1 MALKKKKKLK
11 GTFTI
16 RGKGISAVNARAKG
30 NLYVTVVV
38 ETPKSLSEE
47 QKKILRSFG
56 EKCGEKNFSK
66 KTSFF
71 SKFKK

>member
-1 MALKKKKKLK
+1 MNIAISNLPM
-11 GTFTI
+11 FTI
-16 RGKGISAVNARAKG
+16 KQKGVTAVNSRVKG
-30 NLYVTVVV
+30 NLYVRVVV
-38 ETPKSLSEE
+38 ETPKGLSDE

-56 EKCGEKNFSK
+56 ESCGEKNFSK